1 MLFSDEEAVKRFEL
15 GLEEYEVA
23 EEVYGPVEAHTV
35 PSANKKQK
43 VRHGVDVDDQQVR
56 HTRPALSRD
65 LNLTLF
71 KKDFGVN
78 RVAGGN
84 PKKRKR
90 VSYDTN
96 IVDF

>member
-43 VRHGVDVDDQQVR
+43 VTHNPDEKQVR

-90 VSYDTN
+90 VSYI
-96 IVDF
+96 IVISEH